1 MRRILALVLT
11 LALAAAG
18 CGGDSDDAV
27 TIEPPSDGGAEA
39 PADDGGAEPSPTTAE
54 PEPEPEPEEFDISTV
69 EQSVV
74 KILAQGSFID
84 PEVGEQVNAAG
95 IGTGFIISEDGLAVT
110 NNHVVTGA
118 ALLQVFLP
126 GQPDPVNAR
135 LLGVSECSDL
145 AVIDIEGEG
154 FTPLSFRE
162 GEVSTGLDVF
172 AAGYPLTDARSIEEI
187 DYTLTRG
194 IISSTAASGET
205 NWASVDSVYE
215 HDARIRGGNS
225 GGPLVDENGRVVAVN
240 YAGADQTDQNY
251 AIGADRAGPIIETLR
266 SGSDVDSIGIN
277 GQAILDEEAG
287 LTGIWVA
294 SVASGSPA
302 SNAGSEAGDILTRLE
317 GLVLATDGTM
327 ADYCDILRT
336 QGADA
341 TMAVEVLRF
350 ATEEVLEGEI
360 NGAPLEQS
368 FCFACVFDEEVAP
381 DDAGTPA
388 ADTYQEYVTVTDDSG
403 QISVSVPAEWSDTDG
418 RPNEEF
424 GPSIFASPDLES
436 FLGTWETP
444 GIILEAT
451 NEIGA
456 GSIPTVL
463 EQIDLSDSCTDE
475 GTEPY
480 EDPLYTGSIQLW
492 TDCGEVGTVSIVA
505 VVSSEPGDLLIRLL
519 IQAVEVRDLD
529 AADQAL
535 NTFVA
540 TLG

>member
-302 SNAGSEAGDILTRLE
+302 SNAGIEAGDILTRLE

-368 FCFACVFDEEVAP
+368 FCFACEFDEEVAP

>member
-39 PADDGGAEPSPTTAE
+39 SADDGGAEPSPTTAE

-302 SNAGSEAGDILTRLE
+302 SNAGIEAGDILTRLE

-368 FCFACVFDEEVAP
+368 FCFACEFDEEVAP